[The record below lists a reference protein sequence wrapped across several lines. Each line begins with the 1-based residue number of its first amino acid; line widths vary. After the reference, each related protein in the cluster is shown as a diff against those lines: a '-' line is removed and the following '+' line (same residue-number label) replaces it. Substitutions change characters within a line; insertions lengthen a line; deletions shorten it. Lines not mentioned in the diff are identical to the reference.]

1 MSIVLF
7 FLNPIRPFLMLFLGL
22 NPFGCTKLTT
32 FVVMCKAYGCETSV
46 DLFRGF
52 FNLCRTEGWHEWF
65 FYVQDSIIPAKY
77 SQLLSE
83 RNKLDSKSLKDKLPP
98 NIEQNPMFQHLCRY
112 PTNVRVFPHP
122 ILFLAG
128 VKPSLEYV
136 NTEPLKSNEEPV
148 IQPVE
153 VTVDSGEN
161 PKPELFV
168 VHPGSV
174 AARIKDWKCK
184 TRGGLSRPPC
194 LMMTKVDFR
203 LPDVLELKNATTCH
217 IKISAITLPAWKNH
231 LDNHM
236 DLELLDLHDRCYAR
250 QAVVDNA
257 INMRSRE
264 LLQVIEKLRGKFD
277 VMRNMERAR
286 EEDCEGLCV
295 TCEAAMTEFEK
306 NPAVVALREKIFVL
320 SIEVKKHKL
329 NLDRMML
336 ESQKWAVEVSFRKEV
351 EELKQDRREVV
362 SKVVPYV
369 AMKLVYSDNMGSLV
383 GRLVSSTILYGSCR
397 AYEQVANIKKP
408 FELSKVKG
416 YRSSYKK
423 DHTQASNDFLPPLLF
438 LGWMSSFRIL

>member
-7 FLNPIRPFLMLFLGL
+7 FLNPIRPFLMLFLEYFQVHISGL

-98 NIEQNPMFQHLCRY
+98 NIEQNPMFQHLGRY

-128 VKPSLEYV
+128 LKPSLEYV

-153 VTVDSGEN
+153 VTVDFGES
-161 PKPELFV
+161 PKPKLFV

-174 AARIKDWKCK
+174 AARIKDRKCK
-184 TRGGLSRPPC
+184 TRGGSSRPPVKRK
-194 LMMTKVDFR
+194 LA
-203 LPDVLELKNATTCH
+203 P
-217 IKISAITLPAWKNH
+217 
-231 LDNHM
+231 
-236 DLELLDLHDRCYAR
+236 R

-257 INMRSRE
+257 INMRSRG

-286 EEDCEGLCV
+286 EEDCEGLWV

-320 SIEVKKHKL
+320 STEVKEHKL

-336 ESQKWAVEVSFRKEV
+336 KAVEVSFRKEV

-369 AMKLVYSDNMGSLV
+369 AMKLVHSDNMGSLV

-423 DHTQASNDFLPPLLF
+423 DHTQASNDFATATFPWLDEFVSDPLAPIEAL
-438 LGWMSSFRIL
+438 LSKKHPSL